1 MGHGNASDSKV
12 SISEDKIKKIL
23 TTAKIQVPSE
33 SPKYAGSE
41 TSGTF
46 HTSIVGRFE
55 NERARLGPNFTEK
68 DRQWRIKFLK
78 AQDLHPSEPFDVPE
92 LRKVHY
98 NPIRRFYRYPLNL
111 FEDFL
116 TPKLGR
122 FHATLVRKT
131 IGNGLILYY
140 FALFGWYQ
148 LNYNQT
154 SWEYNK
160 GFFTSASREAVFPG
174 DPRYPWKDPK
184 TESWQYYDRDFHK
197 RKVFLDAEKI

>member
-111 FEDFL
+111 LEDFL
-116 TPKLGR
+116 TPKLVRYLLIIYGFESNQYFLFDFSGSISCNSCQKDDR
-122 FHATLVRKT
+122 KWLDFVLFRLVRMVS
-131 IGNGLILYY
+131 
-140 FALFGWYQ
+140 AQ
-148 LNYNQT
+148 LQPN
-154 SWEYNK
+154 EL
-160 GFFTSASREAVFPG
+160 G
-174 DPRYPWKDPK
+174 
-184 TESWQYYDRDFHK
+184 
-197 RKVFLDAEKI
+197 I

>member
-92 LRKVHY
+92 LRK
-98 NPIRRFYRYPLNL
+98 
-111 FEDFL
+111 
-116 TPKLGR
+116 GR

>member
-92 LRKVHY
+92 LRSISCNSCQKDDRKWLDFV
-98 NPIRRFYRYPLNL
+98 L
-111 FEDFL
+111 F
-116 TPKLGR
+116 R
-122 FHATLVRKT
+122 LVRMVS
-131 IGNGLILYY
+131 
-140 FALFGWYQ
+140 AQ
-148 LNYNQT
+148 LQPN
-154 SWEYNK
+154 EL
-160 GFFTSASREAVFPG
+160 G
-174 DPRYPWKDPK
+174 
-184 TESWQYYDRDFHK
+184 
-197 RKVFLDAEKI
+197 I